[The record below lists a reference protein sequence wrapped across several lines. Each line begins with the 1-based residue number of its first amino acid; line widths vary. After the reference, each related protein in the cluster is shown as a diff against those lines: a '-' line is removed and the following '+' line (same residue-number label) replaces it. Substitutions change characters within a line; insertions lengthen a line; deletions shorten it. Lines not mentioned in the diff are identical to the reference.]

1 VDFFVSSYASSE
13 LMYTP
18 AHCTCHLAAHEHPWH
33 ASEGCV
39 SIVSIVRILVY
50 VTVLDTRVHPAMVD
64 PPCVVW
70 VDLRVVLSS
79 QLSLCFVFFFC
90 HASALL
96 ASVSYTSLFGAFIFD
111 VPTCGCYG

>member
-18 AHCTCHLAAHEHPWH
+18 AHCTCHLATLEHPWH

-64 PPCVVW
+64 PPWVVW

-79 QLSLCFVFFFC
+79 QLFLCFVLFFFVVHQHC
-90 HASALL
+90 WQM
-96 ASVSYTSLFGAFIFD
+96 
-111 VPTCGCYG
+111 